1 MKTLFFAAAVLLIE
15 MPGEPT
21 PYAKPVGATKVKYIE
36 LLENNSHVIYPLL
49 AVVVIVL
56 IALGVIQAW
65 RTEDMSGIQK
75 AELKREIIRALRRE
89 IWGMTVEAISKNVG
103 IPRLKLLKVLEEMQ
117 ADNIVEARTD
127 TQRVTT
133 WKMKGLSNSM

>member
-1 MKTLFFAAAVLLIE
+1 MKILLLAAALLID

-36 LLENNSHVIYPLL
+36 LLENNTHILYPLI
-49 AVVVIVL
+49 AVVVVAL
-56 IALGVIQAW
+56 IAFGVISAW
-65 RTEDMSGIQK
+65 RSEDMDGLQK
-75 AELKREIIRALRRE
+75 AELKREIIRELRRE
-89 IWGMTVEAISKNVG
+89 IWGMTAESISKNVG
-103 IPRLKLLKVLEEMQ
+103 IPRLKLVKILEEMQ

-127 TQRVTT
+127 TRHVTT

>member
-1 MKTLFFAAAVLLIE
+1 MIAFVLAAALLID

-36 LLENNSHVIYPLL
+36 FLENNAHVLYPLI
-49 AVVVIVL
+49 AIVVVAL
-56 IALGVIQAW
+56 IAFGVISAW
-65 RTEDMSGIQK
+65 RTEDMDGLQK
-75 AELKREIIRALRRE
+75 AELKREIIRELRRE
-89 IWGMTVEAISKNVG
+89 IWGMTADAISKNVG
-103 IPRLKLLKVLEEMQ
+103 VPRLKLLKILEEMQ
-117 ADNIVEARTD
+117 ADNILEVRTD